1 MMRSKPRGRLS
12 ASRPRRSGARP
23 ALIVAVCLLAAFQFG
38 LPRFLDTRLSD
49 ARFVFGER
57 PASGTIVLV
66 DIYAAS
72 LSEVGVWPWPRRLH
86 ADLLTAA
93 AEAGA
98 SRVAFDIDFSARSTA
113 ADDEALAEALGS
125 AGPETFL
132 AAFIQ

>member
-12 ASRPRRSGARP
+12 GLASASIRPVVP
-23 ALIVAVCLLAAFQFG
+23 LLIVAVCLLVAFQFG

-66 DIYAAS
+66 DIDAAS

-86 ADLLTAA
+86 ADLP
-93 AEAGA
+93 
-98 SRVAFDIDFSARSTA
+98 RVRLDQVADLRHARVVGT
-113 ADDEALAEALGS
+113 LGL
-125 AGPETFL
+125 GRGRGL
-132 AAFIQ
+132 RG